1 MRSASVRGTEV
12 ERVIVTQKRLWQ
24 SVVCQS
30 LFCVPGAGIEPAC
43 LAALVFE
50 TSASTDSAIRAI
62 VCALS
67 EFVRVHH
74 NFRNCASIDS
84 FRERTAKVEKTYD
97 TAKSEIIFVKE

>member
-1 MRSASVRGTEV
+1 MELRLSASLLHKKGSGN
-12 ERVIVTQKRLWQ
+12 Q
-24 SVVCQS
+24 SFARA
-30 LFCVPGAGIEPAC
+30 FCSVPGAGIEPAC